1 MAFTTVQDLIE
12 KIGDYGEAPAL
23 IQVRKKQVRRLSY
36 HRLAEQIA
44 HMAHGLVQQGIS
56 PGDRLAVMATMA
68 PATVAI
74 CLGILRA
81 GGVVVPIDVQ
91 AGDEVRKHILNDAQ
105 PRMVFADQDSVE
117 QVQAIR
123 PDLPLYHIRESDE
136 KPSEPAKSAQ
146 TADWQALMSKQAA
159 SLPDISPADPATLFY
174 TSGTTGMPK
183 GVPLSHQNI
192 CVSLNA
198 VLAIDFIRPAD
209 QVLLPLPLHHVYP
222 FVIGMMGPL
231 ALGVG
236 IVFPEGLSGPQMV
249 RALNAGRAS
258 VVLGVPRL
266 YRALFEGIQQQVHRS
281 LAGRI
286 LFPSLL
292 AVSTFARQSLG
303 LRLGRIGFRSL
314 HRRMGG
320 RLRLLASGGSALDK
334 DLAHKLLGLGWDL
347 AAGYGLTETAP
358 LIAFSPPALFSPDH
372 VGPPIPAVE
381 LAIDGESRDE
391 AESAGDPGGEIWVR
405 GANVFSGYLHLP
417 EETQKQFRNGWFR
430 TGDLGYLDA
439 DGFLHIQGRRATL
452 IVTEGGENI
461 QPDPVEA
468 AYRQSPLVREI
479 GVLEDKGSLAAVI
492 VPDPGEVQKQPL
504 PETEAIHQAVAAVSK
519 QLPSYQRLS
528 AFQISQQPLSRT
540 RLGDIRR
547 HHLQTRYET
556 LKTTGGDAAEA
567 ASPSMREMAP
577 RDQAL
582 LKDDQASKVWHW
594 LKHRYPRHP
603 LSPDTRFQTELGVDS
618 LDWLGIS
625 QQVRALVGVALDESA
640 ISRIETVRDL
650 LLRVA
655 GEAPEEGD
663 TGGAL
668 HRLEPFENPDKLLSQ
683 AQKQWLKP
691 LNRFQ
696 LGLAWILFQALR
708 LAAKL
713 LFDVEKQGRTDWP
726 AEVPVLIAPNHLS
739 YLDPFVLAA
748 VLDWRLLRRTRWAGW
763 SGAAFANP
771 LTRFVSRLG
780 QAFPVNAQ
788 EAVASTLAFA
798 TLVLRQGENLIWFPE
813 GQRSPH
819 GELLP
824 FKPGVGLLLRH
835 SEAVCVPVH
844 IAGTHQAMPVGAWRI
859 RARKVRIRFGE
870 PVDAQTLENQGPGK
884 APSQRIAAALRSR
897 VAALGKKPRS

>member
-1 MAFTTVQDLIE
+1 MAFTTLQELIDRL
-12 KIGDYGEAPAL
+12 GDYGERAAL
-23 IQVRKKQVRRLSY
+23 IQVRQAEAKPLSY
-36 HRLAEQIA
+36 HGLAEQIA
-44 HMAHGLVQQGIS
+44 HMAGGLVRHGIS
-56 PGDRLAVMATMA
+56 PGERLAVMATMA

-74 CLGILRA
+74 CLAILRA

-91 AGDEVRKHILNDAQ
+91 SSDAVLKHILDDAQ
-105 PRMVFADQDSVE
+105 PRMVFADQMAAE

-123 PDLPLYHIRESDE
+123 PDLPLYRIGERGEES
-136 KPSEPAKSAQ
+136 PEPGKAPL
-146 TADWQALMSKQAA
+146 TADWQELMGEK
-159 SLPDISPADPATLFY
+159 SLPLPPIRPEDPATLFY

-198 VLAIDFIRPAD
+198 VLAIDFIRPGD

-249 RALNAGRAS
+249 TALNVGGAS

-266 YRALFEGIQQQVHRS
+266 YRALFEGIQERARQS

-292 AVSTFARQSLG
+292 AVSTFARQHLG
-303 LRLGRIGFRSL
+303 LRLGCYLFRSV

-320 RLRLLASGGSALDK
+320 RLRLLASGGSALDRE
-334 DLAHKLLGLGWDL
+334 LAGKLLGLGWDL

-358 LIAFSPPALFSPDH
+358 LIAFSPPALFSPEH

-381 LAIDGESRDE
+381 LAIDGQDTDSGLSSRG
-391 AESAGDPGGEIWVR
+391 SVGEIWVR
-405 GANVFSGYLHLP
+405 GANLFAGYLHLP
-417 EETQKQFRNGWFR
+417 EETQRKFRNGWFR

-439 DGFLHIQGRRATL
+439 SGFLHIQGRRSTL

-468 AYRQSPLVREI
+468 AYSQSPLIREI
-479 GVLEDKGSLAAVI
+479 GVLADNGGLAAVI

-504 PETEAIHQAVAAVSK
+504 AETEAIHQAVAAVSK

-528 AFQISQQPLSRT
+528 AFQISHQPLSRT

-556 LKTTGGDAAEA
+556 LKTKGDEA
-567 ASPSMREMAP
+567 ASPSIREMGA

-582 LKDDQASKVWHW
+582 LKDERARQVWQW
-594 LKHRYPRHP
+594 LKQRYPGHP
-603 LSPDTRFQTELGVDS
+603 LSPDSRFQTELGVDS

-625 QQVRALVGVALDESA
+625 QQVRALTSVALDESA
-640 ISRIETVRDL
+640 ISKLETVRDL
-650 LLRVA
+650 LVRVA
-655 GEAPEEGD
+655 GEAPKEEGTAAAPD
-663 TGGAL
+663 
-668 HRLEPFENPDKLLSQ
+668 RLAPFERPDEVLSQ
-683 AQKQWLKP
+683 GQKRWLKP

-708 LAAKL
+708 LMAKL
-713 LFDVEKQGRTDWP
+713 LFGAEKQGKTDWP
-726 AEVPVLIAPNHLS
+726 EDIPVVIAPNHTS

-780 QAFPVNAQ
+780 QAFPVNSQA
-788 EAVASTLAFA
+788 ALASTLAFA
-798 TLVLRQGENLIWFPE
+798 TQVLRQGENLIWFPE

-835 SEAVCVPVH
+835 TEAVCVPVH
-844 IAGTHQAMPVGAWRI
+844 IRGTHQAMPVGTWRI
-859 RARKVRIRFGE
+859 RPRKVTIRFGDL
-870 PVDAQTLENQGPGK
+870 VDAQTLESQGAGE
-884 APSQRIAAALRSR
+884 APSQRIAEALRSR
-897 VAALGKKPRS
+897 VAALGEKTR